1 MHTSSRYIRYMA
13 IAAFFM
19 VCAFRLPAQ
28 TTITTPFALNLHCQ
42 NQFPTSVCDSVYTL
56 PASTRLEIKNLSFD
70 CLMPNGATILSLTV
84 ETTVGGVLADVT
96 PALPSSRPSIANATY
111 ESMRFTQMAEIYA
124 DPGSKITLIAYLNE
138 SAPTQQFSCVVGLQG
153 LKTAP
158 IATVAL
164 PPAQDK

>member
-28 TTITTPFALNLHCQ
+28 IVTAPFVLNLHCQ

-56 PASTRLEIKNLSFD
+56 PPNTRLEVKNLDVD
-70 CLMPNGATILSLTV
+70 CNAPNGSTILSLTID
-84 ETTVGGVLADVT
+84 TTVGGVLAEVT
-96 PALPSSRPSIANATY
+96 PALPSSKPSIANATD
-111 ESMRFTQMAEIYA
+111 ESMRFTQVTEFYA
-124 DPGSKITLIAYLNE
+124 DAGSKITLIAFLNE

-153 LKTAP
+153 LKTGP
-158 IATVAL
+158 LGNVAL

>member
-1 MHTSSRYIRYMA
+1 MHTFSRYIRYMA

-56 PASTRLEIKNLSFD
+56 PASTRLEAKNLSVE
-70 CLMPNGATILSLTV
+70 CNMPNGATVLSLTV
-84 ETTVGGVLADVT
+84 ETTVGGVLTEVV
-96 PALPSSRPSIANATY
+96 PALPPSKPSIANATN
-111 ESMRFTQMAEIYA
+111 ESMRFTQVAEIYA

-138 SAPTQQFSCVVGLQG
+138 IAPTQQFSCLVMLQG
-153 LKTAP
+153 LKTGP
-158 IATVAL
+158 IGSVAL